1 MLLSLVHFPV
11 NLSKE
16 NFLSFFCPS
25 VMQSSFILIT
35 SCSFMIL
42 SEEKCFATEQHLI
55 LLVNDSC
62 VMQVMRSLI
71 FSKGPALHSSRY
83 LIHHQSSS
91 IVEVNPISYCFYI
104 FKVMFFIWLNYS
116 FSPLGFVIV
125 QFWFPSFQLCQLS
138 PFSFLPFTI
147 KSLHPYSI

>member
-91 IVEVNPISYCFYI
+91 IVEVNPISYCCYI
-104 FKVMFFIWLNYS
+104 IKLCCFLYGLIS
-116 FSPLGFVIV
+116 FSPLGFTIV
-125 QFWFPSFQLCQLS
+125 RFWSSSFQLLQLS
-138 PFSFLPFTI
+138 PFSFLPLTI